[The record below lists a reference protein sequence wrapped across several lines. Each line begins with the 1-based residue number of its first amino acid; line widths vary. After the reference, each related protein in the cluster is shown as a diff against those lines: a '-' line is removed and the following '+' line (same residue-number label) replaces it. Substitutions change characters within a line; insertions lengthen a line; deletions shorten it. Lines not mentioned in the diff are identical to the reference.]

1 MAQARRV
8 FALAGA
14 RPRATTLAAA
24 WAGASAK
31 RGFGAAAACHWR
43 GSMGPKA
50 RAHPPW
56 LARCAARGP
65 AVRRRRGRGLGGRGP
80 SGHEEEG
87 RGWGWEGGGGEARP
101 GRTGKEGA
109 GPAGLEGSTARPGTR
124 TRRGGW
130 VGGCWAISLRPVRDA
145 TMAAAVTAHAGGRAR
160 MRALDCARSEPRAR
174 RAALAGT
181 VTDLWLHRE
190 QEKLVLSSF
199 RVRLVMVLLGASPPS
214 RRLS

>member
-1 MAQARRV
+1 MGGGA
-8 FALAGA
+8 A
-14 RPRATTLAAA
+14 RP
-24 WAGASAK
+24 G
-31 RGFGAAAACHWR
+31 
-43 GSMGPKA
+43 
-50 RAHPPW
+50 
-56 LARCAARGP
+56 
-65 AVRRRRGRGLGGRGP
+65 VRRRRGGGEGGAEGGAARPCGGEGGGDWGGRGP

-160 MRALDCARSEPRAR
+160 MRALDCARSERACAHWIVRAR
-174 RAALAGT
+174 SRGRGVRRWQGLSLTSGSTGSKRSWSCHRSGCASSWCCLVPALHHAACHDVCHPDRNKRMDT
-181 VTDLWLHRE
+181 FYH
-190 QEKLVLSSF
+190 
-199 RVRLVMVLLGASPPS
+199 
-214 RRLS
+214 